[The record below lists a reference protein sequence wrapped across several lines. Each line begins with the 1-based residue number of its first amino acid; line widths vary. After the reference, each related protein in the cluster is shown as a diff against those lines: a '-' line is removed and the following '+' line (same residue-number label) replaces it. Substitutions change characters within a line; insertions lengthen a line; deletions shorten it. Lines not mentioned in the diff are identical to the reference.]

1 MQNQTIL
8 VFMLHTV
15 SLSQSDAERTI
26 EFEFVRA
33 TENAALNSLS
43 WLGRGEKEF
52 ADEAACDAIYGV
64 FDLVDICGE
73 VVIGEG
79 IKDNAP
85 GIFLGEHLG
94 TWKPGSPSF
103 DIALDPID
111 GTSNIANGLPNSISV
126 IAASQTNSGNG
137 RAMRNLPSFY
147 SKKLAFGPDVV
158 RAIGKG
164 MEPLTLDAPLE
175 KTLALVAD
183 ALGKRV
189 PELVVM
195 TMNRPRHEN
204 LIREIRRAGSAL
216 RLISDGDITA
226 AVSPSMLDS
235 GVDLYFGIG
244 GSPEGIL
251 TAAAL
256 KALGGGMLLQ
266 MWPRDEAERA
276 QILDEVG
283 QEELDKVFGVD
294 DLISGESSIFCAT
307 GISDS
312 PLLPGVKVTGKKAV
326 TTSVLMRARSR
337 TVRYIRAVHDLEYK
351 TIHLRSA
358 RSDKKL

>member
-1 MQNQTIL
+1 
-8 VFMLHTV
+8 
-15 SLSQSDAERTI
+15 
-26 EFEFVRA
+26 
-33 TENAALNSLS
+33 
-43 WLGRGEKEF
+43 
-52 ADEAACDAIYGV
+52 
-64 FDLVDICGE
+64 
-73 VVIGEG
+73 
-79 IKDNAP
+79 
-85 GIFLGEHLG
+85 
-94 TWKPGSPSF
+94 
-103 DIALDPID
+103 
-111 GTSNIANGLPNSISV
+111 
-126 IAASQTNSGNG
+126 
-137 RAMRNLPSFY
+137 
-147 SKKLAFGPDVV
+147 
-158 RAIGKG
+158 
-164 MEPLTLDAPLE
+164 
-175 KTLALVAD
+175 
-183 ALGKRV
+183 
-189 PELVVM
+189 
-195 TMNRPRHEN
+195 MNRPRHEN

-266 MWPRDEAERA
+266 MWPRDETERA
-276 QILDEVG
+276 QILEEVG
-283 QEELDKVFGVD
+283 PEELDKVFGVD
-294 DLISGESSIFCAT
+294 DLVSGESSIFCAT

>member
-1 MQNQTIL
+1 
-8 VFMLHTV
+8 MLHSV
-15 SLSQSDAERTI
+15 SLSSSDPERTI

-33 TENAALNSLS
+33 TENAALNSLA
-43 WLGRGEKEF
+43 WLGRGEKEL
-52 ADEAACDAIYGV
+52 ADAAACDAIYGV
-64 FDLVDICGE
+64 FDLVDLCGE

-126 IAASQTNSGNG
+126 IAASQTCSNNEK
-137 RAMRNLPSFY
+137 AMKNLPSFY
-147 SKKLAFGPDVV
+147 SRKLAYGPDVA
-158 RAIGKG
+158 RAIGHG
-164 MEPLTLDAPLE
+164 MEPLSLEAPLE
-175 KTLALVAD
+175 RTLALVAE

-195 TMNRPRHEN
+195 TMNRPRHAE
-204 LIREIRRAGSAL
+204 LIHQVRRCGAAL
-216 RLISDGDITA
+216 RLITDGDITA
-226 AVSPSMLDS
+226 AVSPSLVDS
-235 GVDLYFGIG
+235 GVDLYYGIG

-266 MWPRDEAERA
+266 MWPRDDAERKS
-276 QILDEVG
+276 IVDEVG
-283 QEELDKVFGVD
+283 EEELARVFTVE
-294 DLISGESSIFCAT
+294 DLIQGESSIFCAT

-326 TTSVLMRARSR
+326 TTSILMRARSR

-358 RSDKKL
+358 RSDRRL

>member
-1 MQNQTIL
+1 M
-8 VFMLHTV
+8 
-15 SLSQSDAERTI
+15 
-26 EFEFVRA
+26 
-33 TENAALNSLS
+33 
-43 WLGRGEKEF
+43 
-52 ADEAACDAIYGV
+52 
-64 FDLVDICGE
+64 
-73 VVIGEG
+73 IGEG

-266 MWPRDEAERA
+266 MWPRDESERA

-294 DLISGESSIFCAT
+294 DLVSGESSIFCAT

-337 TVRYIRAVHDLEYK
+337 TVRYIRAVHDLEHK

>member
-1 MQNQTIL
+1 
-8 VFMLHTV
+8 
-15 SLSQSDAERTI
+15 
-26 EFEFVRA
+26 
-33 TENAALNSLS
+33 
-43 WLGRGEKEF
+43 
-52 ADEAACDAIYGV
+52 
-64 FDLVDICGE
+64 LVDICGE

-266 MWPRDEAERA
+266 MWPRDESERA

-294 DLISGESSIFCAT
+294 DLVSGESSIFCAT

-337 TVRYIRAVHDLEYK
+337 TVRYIRAVHDLEHK